1 MEIKVPSV
9 GESVTEVTV
18 SEWLKPVGAFVEV
31 DEPIVLVESDK
42 ADMEIPAPASG
53 TLTEQRIGAGEDA
66 AVGDV
71 LGTLEPGEA
80 PAAGSSEPASEP
92 ATAAEP
98 QPSGHVMP
106 AAARAAHDAGIDA
119 AQVAGSGPG
128 GRVLKEDV
136 AKAAAQAPTP
146 APAAA
151 PEPAPAPTPAPKA
164 AAPVTPSALGGAE
177 EVVRMSR
184 LRQTIARNLVGAQ
197 QNAALLTTFNEVD
210 MSGVMALR
218 KRYQDAFVKKHGI
231 KLGFMSFFIKAAIE
245 ALKEFPAVNAEI
257 RDKDIVYKNYYD
269 IGVAIGGGKG
279 LVVPV
284 IRGADSL
291 SMAGIEQAIADYAG
305 AAKAGTINLDDLTGG
320 TFSITNGGIY
330 GSMLSTPIVNAPQS
344 GILGMH
350 NIVKRAVVVDDEIVI
365 RPMMYVAL
373 TYDHRIVDGREA
385 VSFLKRIKDCIED
398 PARILVEA

>member
-1 MEIKVPSV
+1 MDIKVPSV

-18 SEWLKPVGAFVEV
+18 AEWLKPVGAYVEV
-31 DEPIVLVESDK
+31 DEPLVLVESDK

-53 TLTEQRIGAGEDA
+53 TLTEQLIGAGEDA
-66 AVGDV
+66 AVGDI

-80 PAAGSSEPASEP
+80 PADDSSSDKSSAE
-92 ATAAEP
+92 AEP
-98 QPSGHVMP
+98 QKAETRSDSGHVMP
-106 AAARAAHDAGIDA
+106 AAARALHDAGLSAD
-119 AQVAGSGPG
+119 QVQGTGPG
-128 GRVLKEDV
+128 GRILKEDV
-136 AKAAAQAPTP
+136 PKAQAS
-146 APAAA
+146 A
-151 PEPAPAPTPAPKA
+151 PAPAPETAPKA
-164 AAPVTPSALGGAE
+164 APTAAPAAKPPVVSTGGE

-210 MSGVMALR
+210 MSEVMALR
-218 KRYQDAFVKKHGI
+218 KRHQDAFVKKYGI

-257 RDKDIVYKNYYD
+257 REKDIVYKNHYD

-284 IRGADSL
+284 IRGADNL

>member
-1 MEIKVPSV
+1 
-9 GESVTEVTV
+9 
-18 SEWLKPVGAFVEV
+18 
-31 DEPIVLVESDK
+31 
-42 ADMEIPAPASG
+42 
-53 TLTEQRIGAGEDA
+53 
-66 AVGDV
+66 
-71 LGTLEPGEA
+71 
-80 PAAGSSEPASEP
+80 
-92 ATAAEP
+92 
-98 QPSGHVMP
+98 
-106 AAARAAHDAGIDA
+106 
-119 AQVAGSGPG
+119 
-128 GRVLKEDV
+128 
-136 AKAAAQAPTP
+136 
-146 APAAA
+146 
-151 PEPAPAPTPAPKA
+151 
-164 AAPVTPSALGGAE
+164 
-177 EVVRMSR
+177 MSR

>member
-1 MEIKVPSV
+1 V
-9 GESVTEVTV
+9 
-18 SEWLKPVGAFVEV
+18 
-31 DEPIVLVESDK
+31 
-42 ADMEIPAPASG
+42 
-53 TLTEQRIGAGEDA
+53 
-66 AVGDV
+66 
-71 LGTLEPGEA
+71 
-80 PAAGSSEPASEP
+80 
-92 ATAAEP
+92 
-98 QPSGHVMP
+98 
-106 AAARAAHDAGIDA
+106 
-119 AQVAGSGPG
+119 VAGG
-128 GRVLKEDV
+128 G
-136 AKAAAQAPTP
+136 
-146 APAAA
+146 
-151 PEPAPAPTPAPKA
+151 
-164 AAPVTPSALGGAE
+164 E

-210 MSGVMALR
+210 MSEVMALR
-218 KRYQDAFVKKHGI
+218 KRHQDAFVKRHGI
-231 KLGFMSFFIKAAIE
+231 KVGFMSFFIKATIE

-257 RDKDIVYKNYYD
+257 REKDIVYKNHYD

-284 IRGADSL
+284 IRGADQL

-305 AAKAGTINLDDLTGG
+305 AAKAGTIGLDDLTGG

-365 RPMMYVAL
+365 RPMMYLAL

>member
-1 MEIKVPSV
+1 MDIKVPSV

-18 SEWLKPVGAFVEV
+18 AEWLKPVGAYVEV
-31 DEPIVLVESDK
+31 DEPLVLVESDK

-53 TLTEQRIGAGEDA
+53 TLTEQLIGAGEDA
-66 AVGDV
+66 AVGDI

-80 PAAGSSEPASEP
+80 PADDSSSDKSSA
-92 ATAAEP
+92 AAEP
-98 QPSGHVMP
+98 QKAEIRSDSGHVMP
-106 AAARAAHDAGIDA
+106 AAARALHDAGLSAD
-119 AQVAGSGPG
+119 QVQGTGPG
-128 GRVLKEDV
+128 GRILKEDV
-136 AKAAAQAPTP
+136 PKAQAS
-146 APAAA
+146 A
-151 PEPAPAPTPAPKA
+151 PAPAPETAPKA
-164 AAPVTPSALGGAE
+164 APTAAPAAKPPVVSTGGE

-210 MSGVMALR
+210 MSEVMALR
-218 KRYQDAFVKKHGI
+218 KRHQDAFVKKYGI

-257 RDKDIVYKNYYD
+257 REKDIVYKNHYD

-284 IRGADSL
+284 IRGADNL